1 MSAANVPP
9 GGIRPKEI
17 PTPPPTYI
25 VIPEQ
30 TAANKAILGM
40 GIGVGS
46 IAFFIFLFF
55 GCYIYRKFKQ
65 EKSRAKKKG
74 FIDDDDISYGFSS
87 KAPSYDRRS
96 RPSRYSSRASGSR
109 GNEYNRRVFDKLLD
123 GIQEGSSES
132 DSSSDS
138 SSSDSSSDSSSE
150 SSDSSSSSS
159 DSEEPVMKR
168 NSPLNAYPQAQA
180 SHASISMASK
190 SEASASIVSGYES
203 KSHSDTKSFASDYE
217 SQSHSESFVSDY
229 ESRGAAESMSKS
241 QATESMAT
249 DPGAE
254 DYLEIVRRASANDP
268 TLRIISLDNQRTI
281 GHNDDGERLWS
292 ALVNNQ
298 YVECLSIRGSNV
310 SDAQVSALSVALMD
324 NRSVSRLW
332 LENNAIS
339 SEGAEYLISALEENG
354 HISEVRLDGNPKID
368 PALLDDINSIL
379 GASVATDDED
389 NLGFVVDQIIN
400 NDPSLRE
407 LNLSGMNIGARSD
420 ALFDALAGNI
430 YVRALDLSCNEIDDD
445 CVSSLSIALMEN
457 SSIVSI
463 NLSDNFVT
471 SEGAE
476 CKCIIPH
483 FDCIQ
488 ALHSSYF
495 ISSLDLIGLLDT
507 NTIIKSIDLSDNDIG
522 LTVLKDIEDILAKRQ
537 VQSSSSVA
545 SSLAEEGPLAGV
557 VQSLQS
563 NDPSMVE
570 LCLDN
575 VDLSDCPEA
584 EGMIDA
590 LVGNTTVKRL
600 SLANTCFDDGLA
612 ASLSLSLVDNSTI
625 THIILNN
632 NHITDEGCDYLLG
645 TLDSNTTLLQLD
657 LEENYIDEKL
667 LDEIDAILSE
677 RQSSACAGRSSRASE
692 SVGGYSTT
700 GSYSSASASISM
712 ASRVSSVASSFMSRR
727 SSSKQ
732 RDKKASAK
740 IAGKEIV

>member
-1 MSAANVPP
+1 M
-9 GGIRPKEI
+9 
-17 PTPPPTYI
+17 
-25 VIPEQ
+25 
-30 TAANKAILGM
+30 
-40 GIGVGS
+40 
-46 IAFFIFLFF
+46 
-55 GCYIYRKFKQ
+55 
-65 EKSRAKKKG
+65 
-74 FIDDDDISYGFSS
+74 
-87 KAPSYDRRS
+87 
-96 RPSRYSSRASGSR
+96 
-109 GNEYNRRVFDKLLD
+109 
-123 GIQEGSSES
+123 
-132 DSSSDS
+132 
-138 SSSDSSSDSSSE
+138 
-150 SSDSSSSSS
+150 
-159 DSEEPVMKR
+159 
-168 NSPLNAYPQAQA
+168 
-180 SHASISMASK
+180 
-190 SEASASIVSGYES
+190 
-203 KSHSDTKSFASDYE
+203 
-217 SQSHSESFVSDY
+217 
-229 ESRGAAESMSKS
+229 
-241 QATESMAT
+241 
-249 DPGAE
+249 
-254 DYLEIVRRASANDP
+254 
-268 TLRIISLDNQRTI
+268 
-281 GHNDDGERLWS
+281 
-292 ALVNNQ
+292 
-298 YVECLSIRGSNV
+298 
-310 SDAQVSALSVALMD
+310 
-324 NRSVSRLW
+324 
-332 LENNAIS
+332 
-339 SEGAEYLISALEENG
+339 
-354 HISEVRLDGNPKID
+354 
-368 PALLDDINSIL
+368 
-379 GASVATDDED
+379 
-389 NLGFVVDQIIN
+389 
-400 NDPSLRE
+400 
-407 LNLSGMNIGARSD
+407 
-420 ALFDALAGNI
+420 
-430 YVRALDLSCNEIDDD
+430 
-445 CVSSLSIALMEN
+445 
-457 SSIVSI
+457 
-463 NLSDNFVT
+463 
-471 SEGAE
+471 
-476 CKCIIPH
+476 
-483 FDCIQ
+483 
-488 ALHSSYF
+488 
-495 ISSLDLIGLLDT
+495 DT